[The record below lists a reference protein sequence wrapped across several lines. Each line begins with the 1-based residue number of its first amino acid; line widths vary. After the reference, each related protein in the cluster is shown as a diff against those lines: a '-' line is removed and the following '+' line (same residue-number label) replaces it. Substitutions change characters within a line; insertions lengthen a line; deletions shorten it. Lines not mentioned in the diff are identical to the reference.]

1 MLLHLSSFAVYGK
14 KLRTDLRLQI
24 QTTLVVPTASL
35 LNATNQT
42 RWRYSP
48 RHPRKKKYLLSLS
61 LYPSPWRDLQVAKS
75 RDPEK
80 EPSCRI
86 WESSS
91 GGGSSSIGAAEFGS
105 GREADGGAFVFT
117 CRVARS
123 QPHTTKAEQIAIL
136 HHLIK
141 N

>member
-48 RHPRKKKYLLSLS
+48 RHPIRKKYLLSLYIYIS
-61 LYPSPWRDLQVAKS
+61 LSM
-75 RDPEK
+75 
-80 EPSCRI
+80 
-86 WESSS
+86 
-91 GGGSSSIGAAEFGS
+91 
-105 GREADGGAFVFT
+105 
-117 CRVARS
+117 ARS
-123 QPHTTKAEQIAIL
+123 ASCQKQRSRERALVPHLGVVVRRRQQQHWRGRVWEWARG
-136 HHLIK
+136 
-141 N
+141 